1 MKAMFANLTSAD
13 FRRPS
18 QKERRAAE
26 RRQVHALFDEIQI
39 AIYNGDWTAVDYLM
53 GSSRSPDRRLSESS
67 RVDDA
72 SSTPRCSNG
81 RSRRLQRPHGAH
93 RDDSRGGMSMS
104 REYFDGAPGLYIRGR
119 QGWAGRAHWAFSLT
133 KWGCFSETGM

>member
-39 AIYNGDWTAVDYLM
+39 AIYNRDWTAVDYLM
-53 GSSRSPDRRLSESS
+53 EELAIAGQRRE
-67 RVDDA
+67 R
-72 SSTPRCSNG
+72 TPTNG
-81 RSRRLQRPHGAH
+81 
-93 RDDSRGGMSMS
+93 
-104 REYFDGAPGLYIRGR
+104 
-119 QGWAGRAHWAFSLT
+119 
-133 KWGCFSETGM
+133 